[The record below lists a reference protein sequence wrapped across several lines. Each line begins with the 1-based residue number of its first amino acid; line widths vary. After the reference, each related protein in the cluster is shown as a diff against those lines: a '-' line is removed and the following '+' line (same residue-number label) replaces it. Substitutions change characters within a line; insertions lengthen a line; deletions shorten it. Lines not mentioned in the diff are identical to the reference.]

1 MKMTKKRMLS
11 LLLAALLL
19 FAAGCTS
26 RGDAAET
33 EPPATA
39 EPQET
44 EKPLPTEPS
53 ETPEPTEEPEPT
65 PEPEPAY
72 RHPLNGSAMDAPL
85 TDRPFAVMINNRSV
99 ALPHCGVSQA
109 DILYEVLVEGSVTRM
124 MAIFSDIQSVEKL
137 GSIRSIRPYY
147 LDIGTSYGAVL
158 CHAGGSEAAYSRIRN
173 EGLQNIDGVR
183 GSYSFAVFYRDPNR
197 MTGGI
202 EHSLFTT
209 GENLYKCAEEKKYPL
224 TVEDYD
230 AGLHFVRDAVPADG
244 ETAES
249 IKIDFTLYKST
260 ELAYDADSGSY
271 TMRQYD
277 QDYIDGNTGEKVE
290 FSNVL
295 ALSVKVAVLDGEGRI
310 SVDTTA
316 GGDGWYACGGKWV
329 PITWARDAGDTFRY
343 YNADGSELSLQ
354 VGTSYI
360 ALVPTTGTVT
370 IE

>member
-1 MKMTKKRMLS
+1 MTKKRMLS

-19 FAAGCTS
+19 CAAAGCTV
-26 RGDAAET
+26 RGET
-33 EPPATA
+33 AVTESPA
-39 EPQET
+39 
-44 EKPLPTEPS
+44 PTE
-53 ETPEPTEEPEPT
+53 TPGLSPTPTPTPTPTPKPTPTPEPT
-65 PEPEPAY
+65 PEPEPAF

-124 MAIFSDIQSVEKL
+124 MAIFSDIRPVEKL

-147 LDIGTSYGAVL
+147 LDIGLTYGAVL
-158 CHAGGSEAAYSRIRN
+158 CHAGGSEAAYGRIRS

-202 EHSLFTT
+202 EHSLFTS
-209 GENLYKCAEEKKYPL
+209 GENLYKCAQEKKYPL

-230 AGLHFVRDAVPADG
+230 AGLLFARDAVPTDG
-244 ETAES
+244 ESAEHM
-249 IKIDFTLYKST
+249 KIDFTYYKST
-260 ELAYDADSGSY
+260 DFSYDADAGCY

-290 FSNVL
+290 FQNVL
-295 ALSVKVAVLDGEGRI
+295 ALSVKVALLDGEGRI

-316 GGDGWYACGGKWV
+316 GGEGWFLCGGKYV
-329 PITWARDAGDTFRY
+329 PITWARDAGDVFRY
-343 YNADGSELSLQ
+343 YNADGSELHLAE
-354 VGTSYI
+354 GRSYI

>member
-1 MKMTKKRMLS
+1 MTKKRMLS
-11 LLLAALLL
+11 LLLAVLLL
-19 FAAGCTS
+19 CAAAGCTT
-26 RGDAAET
+26 RGETAET
-33 EPPATA
+33 EPPAPTDMPVPSPTP
-39 EPQET
+39 EPAG
-44 EKPLPTEPS
+44 
-53 ETPEPTEEPEPT
+53 TPEPTEEPQPT
-65 PEPEPAY
+65 EEPEPAY

-124 MAIFSDIQSVEKL
+124 MAIFSDIQPVEKL

-147 LDIGTSYGAVL
+147 LDIGLSYGAVL
-158 CHAGGSEAAYSRIRN
+158 CHAGGSEAAYGRIRS

-209 GENLYKCAEEKKYPL
+209 GENLYKCAQEKKYPL

-230 AGLHFVRDAVPADG
+230 AGLHFVRDAVPAGG

-249 IKIDFTLYKST
+249 MKIDFTLYKST
-260 ELAYDADSGSY
+260 EFSYDADASCY
-271 TMRQYD
+271 TMRQYN

-290 FSNVL
+290 FRNVL

-316 GGDGWYACGGKWV
+316 GGEGWFLCGGKYV
-329 PITWARDAGDTFRY
+329 PITWARDAGDVFRY
-343 YNADGSELSLQ
+343 YNADGSELSLAE
-354 VGTSYI
+354 GTTYI

-370 IE
+370 IG